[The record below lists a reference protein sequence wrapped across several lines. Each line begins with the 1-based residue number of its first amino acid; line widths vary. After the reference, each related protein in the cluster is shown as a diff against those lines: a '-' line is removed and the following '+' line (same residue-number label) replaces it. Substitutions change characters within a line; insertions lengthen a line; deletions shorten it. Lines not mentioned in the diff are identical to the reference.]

1 MIQAPRE
8 GAPKS
13 RRPPSTDGGFF
24 LPVNGVRVLKRIFCK
39 ASLPESGNKKPRW
52 LLRGLGFL
60 PGRLPPEWGH
70 GAEAGRQSNQY
81 YCSYLKAQQASRHGW
96 GRKPG
101 HRCGSEHDLP
111 E

>member
-8 GAPKS
+8 RAPKS
-13 RRPPSTDGGFF
+13 RRPPLTDGVGF
-24 LPVNGVRVLKRIFCK
+24 LPLHGVRLLKRRFCG
-39 ASLPESGNKKPRW
+39 ASQPENSNKKIAVASPR
-52 LLRGLGFL
+52 FEVL

-70 GAEAGRQSNQY
+70 GAEADRRNNQY
-81 YCSYLKAQQASRHGW
+81 YCSYLKPQQASRHKW
-96 GRKPG
+96 GREPG